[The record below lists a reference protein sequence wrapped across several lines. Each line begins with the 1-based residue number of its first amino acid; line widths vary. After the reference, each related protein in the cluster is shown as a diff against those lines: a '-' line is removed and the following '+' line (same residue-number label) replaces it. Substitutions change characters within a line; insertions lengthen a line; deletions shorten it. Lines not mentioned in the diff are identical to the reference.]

1 MIGLD
6 DSYFQPDTWIRDGG
20 KKNYNRENNGRSKDD
35 YLSSRESE
43 SDRFNRL
50 MESIRKSDENLRREY
65 EEIDRGYHRIMVL
78 TNNIK
83 ADDNEGTPKEKRSAV
98 ETLELLLSAITY

>member
-20 KKNYNRENNGRSKDD
+20 KKNCNQQNNGRSKDD
-35 YLSSRESE
+35 YLSGREDNGLE
-43 SDRFNRL
+43 RL
-50 MESIRKSDENLRREY
+50 IYLNKKSDENLRREY

>member
-6 DSYFQPDTWIRDGG
+6 DSYFQPDTWIRDRG

-35 YLSSRESE
+35 YLSGREDGGLE
-43 SDRFNRL
+43 RL
-50 MESIRKSDENLRREY
+50 IYLNKRSDENLRREY

>member
-35 YLSSRESE
+35 YLSGRE
-43 SDRFNRL
+43 NRGL
-50 MESIRKSDENLRREY
+50 ERLIYLNKKSDENLRREY
-65 EEIDRGYHRIMVL
+65 EERDRGYYRVMVL

>member
-1 MIGLD
+1 MGLD

-20 KKNYNRENNGRSKDD
+20 KKNCNQQNNGRSKDD
-35 YLSSRESE
+35 YLSGRE
-43 SDRFNRL
+43 DRGLERL
-50 MESIRKSDENLRREY
+50 IYLNKRSDENLRREY

>member
-6 DSYFQPDTWIRDGG
+6 DSYFEPDTWIRDGG

-35 YLSSRESE
+35 YLSGRE
-43 SDRFNRL
+43 DRGLERL
-50 MESIRKSDENLRREY
+50 IYLNKKSDENLRREY
-65 EEIDRGYHRIMVL
+65 EERDRGYYRIMVL

>member
-35 YLSSRESE
+35 YLSGRE
-43 SDRFNRL
+43 DRGLERL
-50 MESIRKSDENLRREY
+50 IYLNKRSDENLRREY
-65 EEIDRGYHRIMVL
+65 EERDRGYYRIMVL

>member
-20 KKNYNRENNGRSKDD
+20 KKNCNQQNNGRSKDD
-35 YLSSRESE
+35 YLSGRE
-43 SDRFNRL
+43 DRGLERL
-50 MESIRKSDENLRREY
+50 IYLNKRSDENLRREY